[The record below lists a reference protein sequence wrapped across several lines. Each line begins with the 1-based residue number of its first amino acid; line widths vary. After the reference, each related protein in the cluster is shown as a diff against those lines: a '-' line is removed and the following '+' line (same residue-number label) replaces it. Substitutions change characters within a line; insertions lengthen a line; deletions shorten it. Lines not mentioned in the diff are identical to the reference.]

1 MASLALPHRPFRG
14 RRGSAFAPQ
23 RRKRISLLPQVLTL
37 PSTCTDRRRVF
48 PRGNKSVHSRT
59 FLCEF
64 TPCATKRRSQ
74 QQRAEGGNK
83 GGKESAPG
91 RAGKRR
97 QVPAAPPGAHTR
109 TTAGRGLPHA
119 HPTPQPDPPWPCD
132 EPRPTG
138 APPAPTFRSPYIA
151 TPGRVQ
157 EVGLVGGN
165 ARSGG
170 RQAGGES
177 LCPLR
182 VDRQVGGV
190 APRGAEICGGP
201 ANKRS
206 NSLTAERGETEAGPG
221 GAFSRDRAASPTA
234 FKTPRTTRSRP
245 FASLPPIYIYRL
257 PPLLAGSERRDGA
270 LHPLKARLQPSQR
283 GRRRSVRSA
292 AVLLPL
298 LLLLLLL

>member
-1 MASLALPHRPFRG
+1 MGRG
-14 RRGSAFAPQ
+14 GGAE
-23 RRKRISLLPQVLTL
+23 
-37 PSTCTDRRRVF
+37 
-48 PRGNKSVHSRT
+48 GRT
-59 FLCEF
+59 
-64 TPCATKRRSQ
+64 
-74 QQRAEGGNK
+74 QRARWSLMEPYGVVGAPHSPRLAFWSRSTNMPDSTSPRARLPRPPPQTAGAGGGNK
-83 GGKESAPG
+83 GAKENAPG

-138 APPAPTFRSPYIA
+138 APPARSFRSPYIA

-201 ANKRS
+201 A
-206 NSLTAERGETEAGPG
+206 TCGCTPEPQCPQ
-221 GAFSRDRAASPTA
+221 GAVPSSQRRPLGARACRAACWGVGSL
-234 FKTPRTTRSRP
+234 
-245 FASLPPIYIYRL
+245 FA
-257 PPLLAGSERRDGA
+257 RRQA
-270 LHPLKARLQPSQR
+270 H
-283 GRRRSVRSA
+283 
-292 AVLLPL
+292 
-298 LLLLLLL
+298 

>member
-1 MASLALPHRPFRG
+1 MSGRPGTSQLHRISALRASSAIAAGTPRAKSPPPRF
-14 RRGSAFAPQ
+14 SAFHPAQMWSHPN
-23 RRKRISLLPQVLTL
+23 RWNR
-37 PSTCTDRRRVF
+37 
-48 PRGNKSVHSRT
+48 
-59 FLCEF
+59 
-64 TPCATKRRSQ
+64 ARSPTG
-74 QQRAEGGNK
+74 RNK
-83 GGKESAPG
+83 GGKENAPG

-138 APPAPTFRSPYIA
+138 APPARIFRSPYIA

-190 APRGAEICGGP
+190 APSGAEICGGP
-201 ANKRS
+201 A
-206 NSLTAERGETEAGPG
+206 
-221 GAFSRDRAASPTA
+221 
-234 FKTPRTTRSRP
+234 TTRGNSRALRAGRCPPHMLFPEPIPSRP
-245 FASLPPIYIYRL
+245 RL
-257 PPLLAGSERRDGA
+257 AALAVQMPG
-270 LHPLKARLQPSQR
+270 LC
-283 GRRRSVRSA
+283 
-292 AVLLPL
+292 
-298 LLLLLLL
+298 